1 MTWIWIVFI
10 TVLSLLP
17 GSMTPGMGI
26 PFADKLGHF
35 GFYSIFSLLALHGYR
50 DKIPVVLILTGIIAY
65 SICIEGLQR
74 WLSVGRH
81 FEFLDILANII
92 GSFAG
97 YFVFLILN
105 HKKRS

>member
-1 MTWIWIVFI
+1 
-10 TVLSLLP
+10 
-17 GSMTPGMGI
+17 MGI

-35 GFYSIFSLLALHGYR
+35 GFYSLFAWLALNAYHEKFPER
-50 DKIPVVLILTGIIAY
+50 TILMGIIAY

-74 WLSVGRH
+74 WMSVGRH

-105 HKKRS
+105 HKKRR